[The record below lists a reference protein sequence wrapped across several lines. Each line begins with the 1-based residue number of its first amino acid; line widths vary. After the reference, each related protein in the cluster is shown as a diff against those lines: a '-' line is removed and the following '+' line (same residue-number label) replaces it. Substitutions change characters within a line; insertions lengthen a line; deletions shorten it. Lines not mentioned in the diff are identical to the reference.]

1 MHLSYLLEGD
11 DRLGLFGGDVVF
23 QGGKILLLSTPD
35 CSIQDLAATMRRLG
49 ELDFRSALSRDM
61 PEYRCNAAASRW
73 TPRCASSPAKR
84 SHRISMPDVMGGG
97 WRLTPTMPGTLQQ
110 DRRT

>member
-1 MHLSYLLEGD
+1 MSYLLEGD

-49 ELDFRSALSRDM
+49 EIDFEALYPGHAGISLQRGRRHVDAALRVFEGEEV
-61 PEYRCNAAASRW
+61 PPNFNA
-73 TPRCASSPAKR
+73 
-84 SHRISMPDVMGGG
+84 
-97 WRLTPTMPGTLQQ
+97 
-110 DRRT
+110 